1 VLVSNATSE
10 QMTTVRSLIEIYDRP
25 IPENS
30 ISARRF
36 QLFKIRHARASDIAA
51 TIKDVYRDLL
61 SSKDKVFER
70 PGAQGDE
77 KEQNSQGNNIYRV
90 FGSME
95 SEDKK
100 PTTVKAS
107 FAGALSVGVDE
118 VSNTLI
124 VSAQEEWISSIAEM
138 VRFLDVEALPY
149 RNTVQVVN
157 PGVDVATL
165 QAALQ
170 RVMGDRAPTVTV
182 RKDVPPSAPSATSPT
197 PSADPV
203 AAAIP
208 D

>member
-1 VLVSNATSE
+1 
-10 QMTTVRSLIEIYDRP
+10 
-25 IPENS
+25 
-30 ISARRF
+30 
-36 QLFKIRHARASDIAA
+36 
-51 TIKDVYRDLL
+51 
-61 SSKDKVFER
+61 
-70 PGAQGDE
+70 
-77 KEQNSQGNNIYRV
+77 
-90 FGSME
+90 ME